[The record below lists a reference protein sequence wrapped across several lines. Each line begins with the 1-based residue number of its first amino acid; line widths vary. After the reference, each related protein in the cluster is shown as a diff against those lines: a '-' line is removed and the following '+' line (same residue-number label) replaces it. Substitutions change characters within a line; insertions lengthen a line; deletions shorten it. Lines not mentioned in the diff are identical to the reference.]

1 MPFSGT
7 GVYTPAAGALTAAPG
22 AIIKSSVWNAI
33 FTDMTAAFTQVAQSR
48 FLLNTL
54 TAATSATLG
63 DTTSLT
69 ATFKDYE
76 IVFENLIAGTN
87 TVTLEFQVHSG
98 GAFQA
103 TGYAN
108 SCFGTNGTTTIL
120 NTSAIT
126 TYIPLTATTMING
139 GSGGLSGSIKI
150 YGPVNGTTL
159 NKFVAGNTIGLNAAV
174 IATVVSGAWGSNNA
188 IDGFQILF
196 SSGNITSGTVK
207 VYGLL

>member
-22 AIIKSSVWNAI
+22 GIIKSSVWNAI

-54 TAATSATLG
+54 TAAASATLG

-76 IVFENLIAGTN
+76 IVFENLIAATT
-87 TVTLEFQVHSG
+87 TVNLEFQVHSG

-103 TGYAN
+103 TTYL
-108 SCFGTNGTTTIL
+108 SSTFGTNATTTIL
-120 NTSAIT
+120 SNAAT
-126 TYIPLTATTMING
+126 TYIPLTPTTIP
-139 GSGGLSGSIKI
+139 SGGETSGTIKI
-150 YGPVNGTTL
+150 YGPVNTTDGGKL
-159 NKFVAGNTIGLNAAV
+159 VTGNMTSQGAASV
-174 IATVVSGAWGSNNA
+174 IATVVGGFWNNTAA

-207 VYGLL
+207 IYGLL

>member
-1 MPFSGT
+1 MGFSST

-22 AIIKSSVWNAI
+22 GIIKSSVWNAI
-33 FTDMTAAFTQVAQSR
+33 FTDMTAAFTSVAQTR

-69 ATFKDYE
+69 STFRDYE
-76 IVFENLIAGTN
+76 IVFDNIVAATN
-87 TVTLEFQVHSG
+87 TVTLELQVHSG
-98 GAFQA
+98 GIFQ
-103 TGYAN
+103 TTSYIN

-120 NTSAIT
+120 NTAAT
-126 TYIPLTATTMING
+126 TTFIPLTVTTMSNT
-139 GSGGLSGSIKI
+139 GSLSGTIKI
-150 YGPVNGTTL
+150 YGPVNGASFGKLITGATL
-159 NKFVAGNTIGLNAAV
+159 SSNAAV
-174 IATVVSGAWGSNNA
+174 LNSVIGGYWNSVNA

-207 VYGLL
+207 IYGLT

>member
-1 MPFSGT
+1 MGFNAT

-22 AIIKSSVWNAI
+22 GIIKSSVWNAI

-54 TAATSATLG
+54 IGANSVTLG

-69 ATFKDYE
+69 STFKDYE
-76 IVFENLIAGTN
+76 IVFENIVSATT

-98 GAFQA
+98 GTFQA
-103 TGYAN
+103 TSYIN
-108 SCFGTNGTTTIL
+108 SGFGTNSTTTIL
-120 NTSAIT
+120 SNGAT
-126 TYIPLTATTMING
+126 TTFIPLSATTMS
-139 GSGGLSGSIKI
+139 SGNPGLSGTIKI
-150 YGPVNGTTL
+150 YGPVN
-159 NKFVAGNTIGLNAAV
+159 VAAVQKWVIGNTTTANANT
-174 IATVVSGAWGSNNA
+174 IATVVGGAWNSGNA

-196 SSGNITSGTVK
+196 SAGNITSGTIK